1 MWIKIFQNCLL
12 TINLGS
18 INQIRNGIA
27 DTQLPH
33 QSHHM
38 INTIHRV
45 KLDLPN
51 QHLDNTVI
59 IIGTIHRY
67 YHMINIR
74 HKTIM
79 DNNSQ
84 AETMQLLIPAPLTI
98 TDKIRTNLHSSNMT
112 LMAITQLLQIT
123 IIRIFKLKIMAETMQ
138 LISQILIDPE
148 PLTPILLPPN
158 TLIGINLH
166 TETVLTMVHKEVWAA
181 HMLVL
186 EHSRWHQNFKLKMG
200 TIMGQQQW
208 QEEEISSHH
217 QEQPCLHRESILL
230 IDTINQA
237 NMDQ

>member
-1 MWIKIFQNCLL
+1 
-12 TINLGS
+12 
-18 INQIRNGIA
+18 
-27 DTQLPH
+27 
-33 QSHHM
+33 M

-98 TDKIRTNLHSSNMT
+98 TDKIRTNLHNSNMT
-112 LMAITQLLQIT
+112 LMAITRLLQIT
-123 IIRIFKLKIMAETMQ
+123 IIRISKLKIMAETMQ

-166 TETVLTMVHKEVWAA
+166 TETVLTMVHKEV
-181 HMLVL
+181 
-186 EHSRWHQNFKLKMG
+186 
-200 TIMGQQQW
+200 
-208 QEEEISSHH
+208 
-217 QEQPCLHRESILL
+217 
-230 IDTINQA
+230 
-237 NMDQ
+237 